1 MYRFTGFTEK
11 ANNAMNRAI
20 EKAEELGHNYIGSEH
35 VLYGLIAEGS
45 GVAFNVLNKLG
56 ITADDYE
63 RLMQEKIGTSS
74 PTNLTTAYFTPRTKR
89 ILQMAK
95 LAASKLGSN
104 YVGTEHLLIA
114 IIEDGESF
122 AVRFLQML
130 GVDPQS
136 VANAL
141 SSALSDGYTVDKASG
156 NAYPKDENGEKEGGS
171 ALEKF
176 GRDLTKLAAEGK
188 IDPVIGRHNEI
199 ERVIQ
204 ILSRRTKNNP
214 VLIGEPGV
222 GKTAVA
228 EGLALKIHEGEVP
241 ELLKGK
247 RLVALDLTG
256 MVAGSKYRGDF
267 EERIK
272 SAIDEVKK
280 DGNVI
285 LFIDELHTIIGAGSA
300 EGSADAANILKPALA
315 RGDFQVI
322 GATTINEYR
331 KYIEKD
337 AALERRFQPVHVGE
351 PTEEEAVQILECL
364 KDRYEAHHKV
374 QITDEAI

>member
-141 SSALSDGYTVDKASG
+141 SSALSDGYTVD
-156 NAYPKDENGEKEGGS
+156 
-171 ALEKF
+171 
-176 GRDLTKLAAEGK
+176 
-188 IDPVIGRHNEI
+188 
-199 ERVIQ
+199 
-204 ILSRRTKNNP
+204 
-214 VLIGEPGV
+214 
-222 GKTAVA
+222 
-228 EGLALKIHEGEVP
+228 
-241 ELLKGK
+241 
-247 RLVALDLTG
+247 
-256 MVAGSKYRGDF
+256 
-267 EERIK
+267 
-272 SAIDEVKK
+272 
-280 DGNVI
+280 
-285 LFIDELHTIIGAGSA
+285 
-300 EGSADAANILKPALA
+300 
-315 RGDFQVI
+315 
-322 GATTINEYR
+322 
-331 KYIEKD
+331 
-337 AALERRFQPVHVGE
+337 
-351 PTEEEAVQILECL
+351 
-364 KDRYEAHHKV
+364 
-374 QITDEAI
+374 

>member
-122 AVRFLQML
+122 AVRFLQMTRR
-130 GVDPQS
+130 
-136 VANAL
+136 AL
-141 SSALSDGYTVDKASG
+141 QMRCPRRFPTVIPSI
-156 NAYPKDENGEKEGGS
+156 
-171 ALEKF
+171 
-176 GRDLTKLAAEGK
+176 KLPAT
-188 IDPVIGRHNEI
+188 RT
-199 ERVIQ
+199 
-204 ILSRRTKNNP
+204 RRTK
-214 VLIGEPGV
+214 
-222 GKTAVA
+222 TAKRKAAVHLKS
-228 EGLALKIHEGEVP
+228 LA
-241 ELLKGK
+241 
-247 RLVALDLTG
+247 
-256 MVAGSKYRGDF
+256 
-267 EERIK
+267 
-272 SAIDEVKK
+272 AI
-280 DGNVI
+280 
-285 LFIDELHTIIGAGSA
+285 
-300 EGSADAANILKPALA
+300 
-315 RGDFQVI
+315 
-322 GATTINEYR
+322 
-331 KYIEKD
+331 
-337 AALERRFQPVHVGE
+337 
-351 PTEEEAVQILECL
+351 
-364 KDRYEAHHKV
+364 
-374 QITDEAI
+374 

>member
-141 SSALSDGYTVDKASG
+141 SSALSDGYTVDKASR
-156 NAYPKDENGEKEGGS
+156 NTY
-171 ALEKF
+171 
-176 GRDLTKLAAEGK
+176 
-188 IDPVIGRHNEI
+188 
-199 ERVIQ
+199 
-204 ILSRRTKNNP
+204 RRTK
-214 VLIGEPGV
+214 
-222 GKTAVA
+222 TAKRKAAVHLKS
-228 EGLALKIHEGEVP
+228 LA
-241 ELLKGK
+241 
-247 RLVALDLTG
+247 
-256 MVAGSKYRGDF
+256 
-267 EERIK
+267 
-272 SAIDEVKK
+272 
-280 DGNVI
+280 
-285 LFIDELHTIIGAGSA
+285 
-300 EGSADAANILKPALA
+300 
-315 RGDFQVI
+315 
-322 GATTINEYR
+322 AT
-331 KYIEKD
+331 
-337 AALERRFQPVHVGE
+337 
-351 PTEEEAVQILECL
+351 
-364 KDRYEAHHKV
+364 
-374 QITDEAI
+374 

>member
-1 MYRFTGFTEK
+1 M
-11 ANNAMNRAI
+11 
-20 EKAEELGHNYIGSEH
+20 
-35 VLYGLIAEGS
+35 LYGLIAEGS

-171 ALEKF
+171 ETLEKF

-228 EGLALKIHEGEVP
+228 EGLALKI
-241 ELLKGK
+241 
-247 RLVALDLTG
+247 
-256 MVAGSKYRGDF
+256 
-267 EERIK
+267 
-272 SAIDEVKK
+272 
-280 DGNVI
+280 
-285 LFIDELHTIIGAGSA
+285 
-300 EGSADAANILKPALA
+300 
-315 RGDFQVI
+315 Q
-322 GATTINEYR
+322 
-331 KYIEKD
+331 
-337 AALERRFQPVHVGE
+337 
-351 PTEEEAVQILECL
+351 
-364 KDRYEAHHKV
+364 
-374 QITDEAI
+374 

>member
-63 RLMQEKIGTSS
+63 RLMQEKIGASS

-122 AVRFLQML
+122 AMRFLQML

-228 EGLALKIHEGEVP
+228 EALAQALSDVHDGLYAAALRLGRCVGF
-241 ELLKGK
+241 ELETIAFYLST
-247 RLVALDLTG
+247 LSLAVTASS
-256 MVAGSKYRGDF
+256 APGSLPKQLL
-267 EERIK
+267 
-272 SAIDEVKK
+272 AIARA
-280 DGNVI
+280 
-285 LFIDELHTIIGAGSA
+285 GAGVNNIPVDRCSE
-300 EGSADAANILKPALA
+300 EGIVVFNTPGANANAVKELVLCGLMLA
-315 RGDFQVI
+315 
-322 GATTINEYR
+322 
-331 KYIEKD
+331 
-337 AALERRFQPVHVGE
+337 
-351 PTEEEAVQILECL
+351 
-364 KDRYEAHHKV
+364 
-374 QITDEAI
+374 